1 MKGVPMT
8 DPGQLEI
15 ELQVGNDASPREVDQ
30 LTAAMRREL
39 LQLDVEG
46 VDRVSAGPPPPG
58 AKGIDLAAIGALIV
72 SLGTGTTPILGP
84 VVEAL
89 RAWTSRGPDRTVKLT
104 LDGDSLEL
112 GGMSESDQHKVIS
125 DWMARHPRPAAS

>member
-1 MKGVPMT
+1 MT
-8 DPGQLEI
+8 DQQRLEI
-15 ELQVGNDASPREVDQ
+15 ELQVNDAASARELDE

-39 LQLDVEG
+39 MQLDVEA

-58 AKGIDLAAIGALIV
+58 AKGVDLVEIGALIV
-72 SLGTGTTPILGP
+72 SLGTAATPILNQ
-84 VVEAL
+84 VVEVV

-104 LDGDSLEL
+104 LDGDTLEL
-112 GGMSESDQHKVIS
+112 GGMSDQDQHMVIS